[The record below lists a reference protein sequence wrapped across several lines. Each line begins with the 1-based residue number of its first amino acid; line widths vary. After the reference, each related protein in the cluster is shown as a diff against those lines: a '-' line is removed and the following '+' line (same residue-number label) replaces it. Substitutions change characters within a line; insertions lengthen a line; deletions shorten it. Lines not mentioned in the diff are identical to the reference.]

1 MANCCETEESLKR
14 PDAPDLRSS
23 QAQSTTQEQSRG
35 SRKQRENSIK
45 WSNTKIFPYSIQK
58 KLTKK

>member
-45 WSNTKIFPYSIQK
+45 LSTTKIFRYSIQK